1 MYFNFFHLDYQVAD
15 HQAAWLFIIAH
26 RWLISFNLYYFFF
39 IFFHLFFIFSY
50 HYQPV
55 FIELNSNSIIY

>member
-1 MYFNFFHLDYQVAD
+1 MYFNFFHLN

-26 RWLISFNLYYFFF
+26 RWLISFNLYYFFLF
-39 IFFHLFFIFSY
+39 NFFFFISSY

-55 FIELNSNSIIY
+55 FVELNSNSIIY